1 MSTSGRAGQAEPVA
15 VGYGDAAAA
24 PSTGPRLLAGWY
36 ETGAPTDYGS
46 HLDAYGPPP
55 IPAGPR
61 RAGRD
66 QLIGAVAAAGLRG
79 RGGAGFPT
87 GTKLRAVAA
96 GRVGRRRV
104 VVANGCEGEPASE
117 KDRVLLTLCPHLV
130 LDGVVLAAH
139 AVGADEAVVCLH
151 AGDPTA
157 RGVRAAIGERL
168 RDPVRLRL
176 VEVPDR
182 YVASEES
189 ALVHYLNSGD
199 PRPTT
204 TPPRPSDAGVRGRPT
219 LVDNVE
225 TLAQLALIARYGPD
239 WFRTAGTP
247 RSPGTTL
254 VTVGGAVARPGV
266 YEIGLGSSLGAAL
279 DASGGAT
286 VPLNAVL
293 VGGYGGS
300 WLPLPEA
307 TEIALTHEDL
317 RAAGAGF
324 GVALLVALPSTAC
337 GLATTAALLRFLA
350 AQSARQCGPC
360 TFGLPAITDDLTQLV
375 TTPHEPAA
383 VDRLTRRL
391 GVIAGRGACAHPDG
405 AVRLARSALSTFAV
419 DLEAHR
425 RGRPCRGATH
435 PFPLPGLHPRR
446 SPRATRPL

>member
-36 ETGAPTDYGS
+36 DTGAPTDYGS

-219 LVDNVE
+219 LV
-225 TLAQLALIARYGPD
+225 
-239 WFRTAGTP
+239 
-247 RSPGTTL
+247 
-254 VTVGGAVARPGV
+254 TVGGAVARPGV

-383 VDRLTRRL
+383 VARLTRRL

-435 PFPLPGLHPRR
+435 PFPLPGLHPRP